1 MNPSGVVKAQW
12 FTALAM
18 LFVMVVGGVIVG
30 LSEKQTLEVSRRIA
44 QQRAD
49 EQIRTLQHELENS
62 LSAVYALS
70 AVVRQNQGQVQEF
83 HALAEQM
90 LQVYRG
96 IRALQLAPEGVIRH
110 VHPYI
115 NNDAAFGLNLF
126 TDERTRLY
134 SEQALKT
141 RKLTLAGPVEL
152 IQGGQGLIGRYPVF
166 LQDGRF
172 WGFAQVV
179 LDLPQLLQISNLP
192 TLSTEG
198 YSYKLT
204 FQNPNT
210 LKRETIAAS
219 RKEPGDQALDLNI
232 EVPNGKWL
240 LQVAPVNGW
249 LDYTSIFLKGIFVV
263 ALSGLVGLLVW
274 LIMRQPLKLTQ
285 IVLER
290 TQELG
295 ESLALLEA
303 IFDATSD
310 AMLVVDNSG
319 RMVTCNTQFLT
330 LWGISR
336 NELQNYNNLAL
347 RYPPILKQI
356 SDFEE
361 FRKVLQESLRSP
373 ERIQS
378 DLIYLENGRALEYIS
393 KPYYLHQQIRGKLWA
408 FQDVTQRRRAEE
420 RVRTLAY
427 YDRLTLLPN
436 RAYLEENAPRLLQ
449 EMHEAGATLAFLYLD
464 LDNFKTINDSLGPMV
479 GDRVLHYFGQRLKQ
493 VLAPRDLLVHLSGD
507 EFVLLLPHTTAP
519 KVQDCVQDI
528 LELAQQ
534 PFSIEGKQLLATP
547 SIGVG
552 FYPQDGTDLDTLM
565 RNADTAMHQAKAAG
579 RNTHQIF
586 TPEMSK
592 AASERLQVETD
603 LRQAIEQGEFI
614 VFYQPI
620 INAQT
625 GECIAAEALIRW
637 LHPERGMIP
646 PIRFIPI
653 AESTGLILPLGRWI
667 LNEVCR
673 QNHEWREN
681 GLPMVPVG
689 VNFSALQFRQND
701 VMETIQEALE
711 RFDLPAQYLQVELTE
726 SLVMQ
731 DVEKTTQILHDLSR
745 LGVMSAID
753 DFGTGYSSLAYL
765 KRFPIRKIKI
775 DRSFVRDLTHDPD
788 DQILVKAMID
798 LARNMHLHVV
808 AEGVEDEQQLQL
820 LKNLGCHE
828 IQGYLI
834 SRPVPAKE
842 FQQFLGTLGKPPGV
856 KKRLD

>member
-1 MNPSGVVKAQW
+1 MNPSGVVKARW
-12 FTALAM
+12 FTALTV

-30 LSEKQTLEVSRRIA
+30 LSEKQTFEMDRRIA

-49 EQIRTLQHELENS
+49 EQIRALQHELENS
-62 LSAVYALS
+62 ISAVYALA
-70 AVVRQNQGQVQEF
+70 AVVRQNKGTVDEF
-83 HALAEQM
+83 YPLAEQM
-90 LQVYRG
+90 LQVYPG
-96 IRALQLAPEGVIRH
+96 IRALQLAPEGTIRYT
-110 VHPYI
+110 HPYL

-126 TDERTRLY
+126 TDERTKVY
-134 SEQALKT
+134 SEQAVKT
-141 RKLTLAGPVEL
+141 RKLTLVGPVEL
-152 IQGGQGLIGRYPVF
+152 IQGGQGLVARNPVF
-166 LQDGRF
+166 LQDNRF
-172 WGFAQVV
+172 WGFVQVV
-179 LDLPQLLQISNLP
+179 LDLPQVLRQANLP
-192 TLSTEG
+192 LLENEG
-198 YSYKLT
+198 YSYRLT
-204 FQNPNT
+204 FMDPNT
-210 LKRETIAAS
+210 DQPRPIAAS
-219 RKEPGDQALDLNI
+219 SNPLKNAPLTVPIA
-232 EVPNGKWL
+232 VPNGQWKL
-240 LQVAPVNGW
+240 EVTPVQGW
-249 LDYTSIFLKGIFVV
+249 LDATAILLKSIFVL
-263 ALSGLVGLLVW
+263 ALSAMGGLLVW
-274 LIMRQPLKLTQ
+274 LILRQPLKLTQ
-285 IVLER
+285 IVMER

-310 AMLVVDNSG
+310 ALLVVDSGG
-319 RMVTCNTQFLT
+319 RMVTCNTQFLA

-336 NELQNYNNLAL
+336 QELQNYGNMAL

-356 SDFEE
+356 SDFET
-361 FRKVLQESLRSP
+361 FRQVLQDSLRSP
-373 ERIQS
+373 ERTQS

-436 RAYLEENAPRLLQ
+436 RAYLEENGPKLLQ
-449 EMHEAGATLAFLYLD
+449 EVHEGNGTLAFLYLD
-464 LDNFKTINDSLGPMV
+464 LDNFKTINDSLGPMI

-493 VLAPRDLLVHLSGD
+493 MLSSRDLLIHLSGD
-507 EFVLLLPHTTAP
+507 EFVLLLPHITQQ
-519 KVQDCVQDI
+519 KVQDTLHEI
-528 LELAQQ
+528 IELARQ
-534 PFSIEGKQLLATP
+534 PFSIEGKQLLTTP
-547 SIGVG
+547 SIGVV

-565 RNADTAMHQAKAAG
+565 RNADTAMHQAKATG
-579 RNTHQIF
+579 RNTYEIF

-592 AASERLQVETD
+592 AATERLQVETD
-603 LRQAIEQGEFI
+603 LRQAIENREFI

-637 LHPERGMIP
+637 LHPEKGMIP

-653 AESTGLILPLGRWI
+653 AESTGLILPLGQWI

-681 GLPMVPVG
+681 GQPMIPIG

-701 VMETIQEALE
+701 VMDTIQEALE

-775 DRSFVRDLTHDPD
+775 DRSFIRDLTHDPD

-820 LKNLGCHE
+820 LRTMGCHE

-842 FQQFLGTLGKPPGV
+842 FQQFLGTLNAASS
-856 KKRLD
+856 KKMD